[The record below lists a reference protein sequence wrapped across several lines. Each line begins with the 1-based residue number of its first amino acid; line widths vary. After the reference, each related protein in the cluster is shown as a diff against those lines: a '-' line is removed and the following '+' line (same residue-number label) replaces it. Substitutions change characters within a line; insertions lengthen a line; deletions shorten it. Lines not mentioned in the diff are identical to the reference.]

1 MAPYSSQSEPK
12 TEPRDH
18 KGFDHMAAIVAQ
30 QLIQLFGDEDHID
43 DRTAIV
49 AKYNSRSSTNKK
61 KKRSTRY
68 YNDVAN
74 GIEENSSREKI
85 TKKRRYRSID
95 NLYLATKRIDF
106 LDGKKCFEC

>member
-1 MAPYSSQSEPK
+1 MASYSSQTEPK

-49 AKYNSRSSTNKK
+49 AKYNSRSSTNNN
-61 KKRSTRY
+61 KKRSTCY

-85 TKKRRYRSID
+85 TKKRSHAIPQD
-95 NLYLATKRIDF
+95 KEAASSLLI
-106 LDGKKCFEC
+106 